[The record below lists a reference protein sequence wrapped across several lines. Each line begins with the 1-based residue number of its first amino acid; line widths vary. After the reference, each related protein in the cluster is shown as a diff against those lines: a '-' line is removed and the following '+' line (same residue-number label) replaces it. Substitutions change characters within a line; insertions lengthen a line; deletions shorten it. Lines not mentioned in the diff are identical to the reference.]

1 MRSAGDVSLRPE
13 PLAKMTSTPAL
24 DEFCRQGDS
33 PYDRPVVTRY
43 ASIIQCLSYGA
54 VVVAPGGLYST
65 MFAWIG
71 FMRALN

>member
-1 MRSAGDVSLRPE
+1 MRSAGDFSLRPE
-13 PLAKMTSTPAL
+13 PLAKMTSTPA
-24 DEFCRQGDS
+24 
-33 PYDRPVVTRY
+33 RY